1 MDMSSKLE
9 YLKQHYG
16 FEEWRGRE
24 TLQESLLIWKFFPGA
39 DDLPGW
45 QPQRVQRVITPDA
58 EKGSVSESAWGRGD
72 GPAAI
77 QSLWQQ
83 SEGSE
88 ALLRLDTFECASR
101 SEAKEHLLRLL
112 GEFQS
117 PALRRADTVA
127 GDVAF
132 TFSKETVVLFARANL
147 VLLLRNAG
155 RSVQPLAPLAT
166 QLDQTLIS
174 KPEAEGQRG
183 VVKIREFDA
192 QELSGERITLEVSEQ
207 EEPQQW
213 YKFFSPSGELR
224 LEAGRPVY
232 VPKADEGPGKV
243 TMYVVQSRRTDRG
256 TRLTY

>member
-16 FEEWRGRE
+16 FEEWRGRD
-24 TLQESLLIWKFFPGA
+24 TLQESLLIWKFLPGA
-39 DDLPGW
+39 DDLAGW
-45 QPQRVQRVITPDA
+45 QPLRVQRVVTPDA
-58 EKGSVSESAWGRGD
+58 EEGSVSESKWGRGD
-72 GPAAI
+72 EPAAI

-83 SEGSE
+83 PE
-88 ALLRLDTFECASR
+88 AGGAMLRLDTFECASR
-101 SEAKEHLLRLL
+101 GEAHEQLLRLL

-117 PALRRADTVA
+117 PALKRAETVA

-132 TFSKETVVLFARANL
+132 TFSKETVVLFSRANL

-155 RSVQPLAPLAT
+155 RSVQPLAPLAA

-174 KPEAEGQRG
+174 KPEAEGQR

-192 QELSGERITLEVSEQ
+192 QELSGGDRFTLEVSEQ

-232 VPKADEGPGKV
+232 VPKAEGPGKV
-243 TMYVVQSRRTDRG
+243 TMYVVQSGRADRG
-256 TRLTY
+256 TRPTR

>member
-9 YLKQHYG
+9 YLKQRYG
-16 FEEWRGRE
+16 FEEWRGRD
-24 TLQESLLIWKFFPGA
+24 TLQESLLIWKFLPGA

-45 QPQRVQRVITPDA
+45 QPQRVQRVIPPDA
-58 EKGSVSESAWGRGD
+58 EKGSVSESSWGRGD
-72 GPAAI
+72 EPASI

-83 SEGSE
+83 PEGGG

-101 SEAKEHLLRLL
+101 GEAQQYLLRLL

-117 PALRRADTVA
+117 PALRRAETIA

-155 RSVQPLAPLAT
+155 RSVQPLAPLAA
-166 QLDQTLIS
+166 QLDQTLTS
-174 KPEAEGQRG
+174 KPESEGQRG
-183 VVKIREFDA
+183 VVRIREFDA
-192 QELSGERITLEVSEQ
+192 QELGAGERITLEVSEQ
-207 EEPQQW
+207 EGPQQW

-232 VPKADEGPGKV
+232 VPKAEGPSKV
-243 TMYVVQSRRTDRG
+243 TMFVVQPGRLDRG
-256 TRLTY
+256 TRLTR

>member
-16 FEEWRGRE
+16 FEGWRGRD

-45 QPQRVQRVITPDA
+45 QPLRAQRVIPPDA

-72 GPAAI
+72 APASI

-88 ALLRLDTFECASR
+88 AMLRLDTFECASR
-101 SEAKEHLLRLL
+101 GEAQEHLLRLL
-112 GEFQS
+112 GDFQS
-117 PALRRADTVA
+117 SALRRAETIA

-183 VVKIREFDA
+183 VVRIREFDA
-192 QELSGERITLEVSEQ
+192 QELGGGERLTLEVSEQ
-207 EEPQQW
+207 EEQWW
-213 YKFFSPSGELR
+213 YKFFAPSGELR
-224 LEAGRPVY
+224 LEAGRPVF
-232 VPKADEGPGKV
+232 VPAADGPNKV
-243 TMYVVQSRRTDRG
+243 TMYAVQPRRTDRG